1 MQVLSS
7 VEALDPVA
15 YRGKLRWRVGPNCV
29 EIDPVAWQ
37 SRMLLRRGYDWSDQS
52 SGHTL
57 ADVSPVACEVA
68 RAYLRSDAR
77 PTRPED
83 GDLADVGDAE
93 LLRRLNLVADGER
106 LTNAGSLMFVATPWP
121 GIDYMRRDAP
131 GSDSTARI
139 EADGPLLAQVHE
151 VERAAGYA
159 NPTTHLSRGSEYG
172 RLCRRQAVARA
183 SRRGAGTLP

>member
-1 MQVLSS
+1 MLSS

-29 EIDPVAWQ
+29 EVDPVAWQ
-37 SRMLLRRGYDWSDQS
+37 PRMLLRRGYDWSDQP
-52 SGHTL
+52 SGLTL

-68 RAYLRSDAR
+68 RANLRSDAR
-77 PTRPED
+77 PSRHED

-121 GIDYMRRDAP
+121 GIDYIRRDAS
-131 GSDSTARI
+131 GGDSTMRI
-139 EADGPLLAQVHE
+139 T
-151 VERAAGYA
+151 
-159 NPTTHLSRGSEYG
+159 PTSHQTR
-172 RLCRRQAVARA
+172 
-183 SRRGAGTLP
+183 